1 MRTDNIKVKNVIIS
15 IYFIIIVVVLVA
27 TMVFKMFRGLTA
39 DPILTFILL
48 FVGFA
53 LLFVILHQFVRY
65 FEYDS
70 DGPKVY
76 VTNSGMLLSEKMSF
90 REHKVEFLKENLV
103 SYKLKNYIVYKTLT
117 LYMKDS
123 KGRRKKE
130 TFNVTMVTNKKL
142 NYIRQSISKMARKN
156 KKEQA

>member
-1 MRTDNIKVKNVIIS
+1 
-15 IYFIIIVVVLVA
+15 
-27 TMVFKMFRGLTA
+27 MVFKMFKGLTS

-48 FVGFA
+48 FVGFVV
-53 LLFVILHQFVRY
+53 LYVVLDQITRF

-76 VTNSGMLLSEKMSF
+76 VTNKGMLLSEKMSF
-90 REHKVEFLKENLV
+90 REKKLEFMKEDLLA
-103 SYKLKNYIVYKTLT
+103 YKLKNYIVYKTLT
-117 LYMKDS
+117 FYIKDS
-123 KGRRKKE
+123 RGRKKKE

-156 KKEQA
+156 RKKEAVDER